1 MVYAGAVLFTVNY
14 GFFSFIV
21 FFGHSKELIG
31 KTKEKAGLMGF
42 MLVTAGPFTPEDT
55 KPGEPGKNNVIFMLN
70 YS

>member
-1 MVYAGAVLFTVNY
+1 M
-14 GFFSFIV
+14 V